1 MRIVC
6 VLGLIVVSIIEI
18 GPVPITPILLI
29 WVVIFRPAWFYQFV
43 LKVYGKKIAKVNNS
57 NESGE

>member
-43 LKVYGKKIAKVNNS
+43 LRVYGKKDRQS
-57 NESGE
+57 